1 MHAADIVS
9 DGGQTLSNYNR
20 MAALKA
26 QTNFANANERSWSR
40 RLMSVVYGRF

>member
-20 MAALKA
+20 MARAKGSDEFLPMLTRDPGVDA
-26 QTNFANANERSWSR
+26 
-40 RLMSVVYGRF
+40 